1 MKKIFRRFNTV
12 FFKLTASYVLIII
25 LSVILTGALANY
37 IFQTNFNQQV
47 SESNEVILRDLREF
61 FEKDILSK
69 ANGLYVSLV
78 EGEHN
83 KDFKDALYEDWRT
96 DYRRMN
102 DIKNLLSTQQVANA
116 DWLSGLYTYF
126 VNSDVLVGANGVIYK
141 PDGRSE
147 LPEWYSDLKEGTGGF
162 AYVPTIPMDS
172 IYSLD
177 RENAFF
183 LVRKVTYRGENRA
196 IIFFQVNEPA
206 IRRVLSQAAGEREN
220 ATILIADSFGNLI
233 YSSEEDTVYPSNIG
247 QEGYFKEIVETAAQ
261 EKGFLEVKYQR
272 RRNVLAYTEIPKYN
286 WKLMRIMP
294 RDLFYQASR
303 TVRLWI
309 FLIGLIAILLGLAV
323 SNFFTRSIYTPI
335 RSIMEN
341 VLKSTGKT
349 TKKYT
354 DEYSVINE
362 GISNMMGK
370 ISNLED
376 TINENRPLIKNNM
389 VTRLIHNTIG
399 TQRDLDE
406 FLKLTGRTFE
416 GSQFVAVIYQLDRD
430 IIENLT
436 IENSAF
442 MIYNIIEEIES
453 MSGGGVTYIGA
464 ELQKDR
470 LVVLAGY
477 QQADT
482 ALLMKDTRYISEY
495 LFSNF
500 YMSSTVA
507 IGLLVDQP
515 LLLYRSYEAAL
526 TAMKYQFLMPRM
538 CVVYSEHVIVREQS
552 KAIMP
557 EEYIA
562 EFQKVL
568 CAGGI
573 DEVRSCVH
581 EIVMQLVHGEYSA
594 DYCNT
599 KMLELV
605 SSVSAYLRE
614 LRLKSSDILE
624 DDLANAFGS
633 IEDIYE
639 FEEWIV
645 RTVKS
650 IYEHLKQRQE
660 SAGQVMIEN
669 AKNYISKNLA
679 EDLSLNRVAEKI
691 FISPQYLSKV
701 FKDETGMNF
710 VDYVTQ
716 TRMEKA
722 KEMLTST
729 NENIETIAGKVGY
742 NTPHYFIKK
751 FKERY
756 GVTPRNYRQNQ

>member
-12 FFKLTASYVLIII
+12 FFKLTVSYVLIIV
-25 LSVILTGALANY
+25 LSVILTGVLANY
-37 IFQTNFNQQV
+37 IFQVNFNQQV
-47 SESNEVILRDLREF
+47 SNSNEIILRDLHEF

-69 ANGLYVSLV
+69 ANGLYVSLI
-78 EGEHN
+78 EKDYN
-83 KDFKDALYEDWRT
+83 KEFRDALYEDWHT
-96 DYRRMN
+96 DYKRMN
-102 DIKNLLSTQQVANA
+102 EIKNLLSARQVENA
-116 DWLSGLYTYF
+116 DWLSGLFAYF
-126 VNSDVLVGANGVIYK
+126 EKSDVLVGANGVIYK

-147 LPEWYSDLKEGTGGF
+147 MPEWYSSLKEGTGGF
-162 AYVPTIPMDS
+162 AYVPTAPLES
-172 IYSLD
+172 IYSQD

-183 LVRKVTYRGENRA
+183 LARKVTYRGDKMA
-196 IIFFQVNEPA
+196 VIFFQVNESA
-206 IRRVLSQAAGEREN
+206 MRRVLLQAADGRDN
-220 ATILIADSFGNLI
+220 TVILITDAAGDVV
-233 YSSEEDTVYPSNIG
+233 YSSEEGASYPANVGGETYFRRVEQETVRD
-247 QEGYFKEIVETAAQ
+247 
-261 EKGFLEVKYQR
+261 KGFMEVRY
-272 RRNVLAYTEIPKYN
+272 RNKRSVLSYTEIPKYN
-286 WKLMRIMP
+286 WKLMRIVP
-294 RDLFYQASR
+294 RDLFYQAAR
-303 TVRLWI
+303 TVQMWI
-309 FLIGLIAILLGLAV
+309 LLIGICAILIGLTI

-335 RSIMEN
+335 RRIMEN
-341 VLKSTGKT
+341 ILKSTGRT

-362 GISNMMGK
+362 GISSMVGK

-376 TINENRPLIKNNM
+376 TINENRPLIKTNM

-406 FLKLTGRTFE
+406 FLRLTGRTFE
-416 GSQFVAVIYQLDRD
+416 GSRFVAVIYQLDKD

-442 MIYNIIEEIES
+442 MVYNIIEEIES
-453 MSGGGVTYIGA
+453 MSGSDVTYIGA
-464 ELQKDR
+464 ELQKNR

-477 QQADT
+477 RQIDIE
-482 ALLMKDTRYISEY
+482 LIMKDTRYINEY

-500 YMSSTVA
+500 YMSTTVTV
-507 IGLLVDQP
+507 GLPVENA
-515 LLLYRSYEAAL
+515 LLLYRSYETAL
-526 TAMKYQFLMPRM
+526 TAMKYQFLMPRS
-538 CVVYSEHVIVREQS
+538 VVYSGNVIEREQS
-552 KAIMP
+552 KAVMP
-557 EEYIA
+557 EEYMA
-562 EFQKVL
+562 KFQKTLRTGNADDVHL
-568 CAGGI
+568 CI
-573 DEVRSCVH
+573 H
-581 EIVMQLVHGEYSA
+581 EIVIELIQGEYSA

-599 KMLELV
+599 KMVEV
-605 SSVSAYLRE
+605 VSAVSGYLRE

-624 DDLANAFGS
+624 DDLTNGFGS

-639 FEEWIV
+639 FEEWID

-650 IYEHLKQRQE
+650 IFEHLKQRQDN
-660 SAGQVMIEN
+660 AGQVIIEN
-669 AKNYISKNLA
+669 AKNYISGNLA
-679 EDLSLNRVAEKI
+679 QDLSLNTVAEKI

-701 FKDETGMNF
+701 FKDETGVNF

-722 KEMLTST
+722 KELLIET